1 MLAASGIPAAPVL
14 GVMALGV
21 LVAVAGHATRIR
33 GMVALGLI
41 LLFGATAGMIVGGFA
56 SFHQGDTDPRTQCS
70 PYQGVGC

>member
-1 MLAASGIPAAPVL
+1 MLAASDIPAAPVL

-21 LVAVAGHATRIR
+21 LITLAGHATRIR

-56 SFHQGDTDPRTQCS
+56 SFQSGATDPRTQCS
-70 PYQGVGC
+70 PYEGVGC

>member
-1 MLAASGIPAAPVL
+1 MLAASDIPAAPVL

-21 LVAVAGHATRIR
+21 LVTLAGHATRIR
-33 GMVALGLI
+33 GMVALGLV

-70 PYQGVGC
+70 PYEGVGC